1 MSEPQYYLE
10 IGVDIPQQH
19 VDAVCNFIIENI
31 SNGIILEDEEDA
43 QSTLVKFYLPE
54 EDDKDYDVKLN
65 EYFGSLAEMDDT
77 LDSIPELQVKQV
89 QNIEWEEAYKKSV
102 PAVLLAGDVAVRPPW
117 EEKPEKIKYDILIE
131 PKMAF
136 GTGTHETTRTCLIA
150 IRENFKEGMSLLDMG
165 CGSGILAVLADKMKA
180 GYIKAVDYDKIA
192 VDNCW
197 ENFEL
202 NRVVAKHDVLH
213 GSIETCLDDS
223 PYDFV
228 CANIIK
234 VTVLEMLEELARL
247 TNDQGILVLSG
258 LLDHDVPEIET
269 ALKAFGLDQYEI
281 IAENEWRTFV
291 IKK

>member
-1 MSEPQYYLE
+1 MSDPQYYLE
-10 IGVDIPQQH
+10 VGVDVPLRH

-43 QSTLVKFYLPE
+43 LSTLIKFYLPE
-54 EDDKDYDVKLN
+54 EDDKEYDVKLN
-65 EYFGSLAEMDDT
+65 EYFQSLAQ
-77 LDSIPELQVKQV
+77 LDEAFTELPELHVKQV

-102 PAVLLAGDVAVRPPW
+102 PSVLIAGDVVVRPPW
-117 EEKPEKIKYDILIE
+117 EVKPEKVNYDILIE

-150 IRENFKEGMSLLDMG
+150 IREKFSEGMSLLDMG
-165 CGSGILAVLADKMKA
+165 CGSGILSILADKMKA

-213 GSIETCLDDS
+213 GSIETCAGDS
-223 PYDFV
+223 PFDFV

-234 VTVLEMLEELARL
+234 VTVLEMLEDLARL
-247 TNDQGILVLSG
+247 TKEQGYLVLSG
-258 LLDHDVPEIET
+258 LLDHDLPDIE
-269 ALKAFGLDQYEI
+269 ASLKAFGLDQYEI